1 MVLLLMK
8 GNSAKFLFRTLCV
21 VFITCLNIKQNLSY
35 AWFLGP
41 HTLGKLILL
50 NKYSSAK
57 QNLGYAWFLG
67 PLTLGKLALLS
78 ISLGV
83 KQSQS
88 NIWLLGHILWVN

>member
-41 HTLGKLILL
+41 HTLGKLIFLVICL
-50 NKYSSAK
+50 SIK
-57 QNLGYAWFLG
+57 QNLVHAWLLG
-67 PLTLGKLALLS
+67 SHTLGKLILIICLS
-78 ISLGV
+78 I
-83 KQSQS
+83 K
-88 NIWLLGHILWVN
+88 